1 MMKQRIYI
9 IAGPT
14 ASGKTAAAIGVAKRM
29 NAEIVSADSIQ
40 IYRGLDIGSAKPSV
54 QEQCGVPHHL
64 IDCVDIEDR
73 SFNVAMFRERASEKI
88 REIASRGNNA
98 LVVGGPG
105 LYINALTY
113 PLNFSSAEPN
123 IERREE
129 LSKMEDADP
138 GCLHKMLSAIDP
150 ATAQRLH
157 VNDRKRIIRAIE
169 IFEQTGQT
177 ASAHG
182 GDFSNARGEEIAT
195 HADLQKGRSA
205 GSNVISVY
213 TVSLRIKKPLMGLY
227 KACMNTL

>member
-1 MMKQRIYI
+1 MKQRIYI

-88 REIASRGNNA
+88 REIASRGKNA
-98 LVVGGPG
+98 LVVGGTG

-129 LSKMEDADP
+129 LKN
-138 GCLHKMLSAIDP
+138 GWK
-150 ATAQRLH
+150 
-157 VNDRKRIIRAIE
+157 
-169 IFEQTGQT
+169 T
-177 ASAHG
+177 ASGKPVENRELWERLLELQRVHKLDWRKVKG
-182 GDFSNARGEEIAT
+182 
-195 HADLQKGRSA
+195 HADNPYNNRCDKLA
-205 GSNVISVY
+205 TTAAAN
-213 TVSLRIKKPLMGLY
+213 LKKQ
-227 KACMNTL
+227 N

>member
-1 MMKQRIYI
+1 MKQRIYI

-88 REIASRGNNA
+88 REIASRGKNA
-98 LVVGGPG
+98 LVVGGTG

-138 GCLHKMLSAIDP
+138 AAATMKSGWQHRHFFGSSLSDAETPPRRMNRRVIP
-150 ATAQRLH
+150 PISFTTAKTTPTR
-157 VNDRKRIIRAIE
+157 DRERYM
-169 IFEQTGQT
+169 T
-177 ASAHG
+177 
-182 GDFSNARGEEIAT
+182 
-195 HADLQKGRSA
+195 RSW
-205 GSNVISVY
+205 
-213 TVSLRIKKPLMGLY
+213 RF
-227 KACMNTL
+227 